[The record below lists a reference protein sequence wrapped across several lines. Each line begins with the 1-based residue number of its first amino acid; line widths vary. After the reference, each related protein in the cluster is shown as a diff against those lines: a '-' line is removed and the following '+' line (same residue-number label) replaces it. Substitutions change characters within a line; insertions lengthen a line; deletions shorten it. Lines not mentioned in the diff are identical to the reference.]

1 SIKNINFRENI
12 RTFAGIRAESDRGD
26 FIVEE
31 SSVKNFYDIAGI
43 KSPGLSAAPAITLA
57 AIDLLKHNKVELI
70 LKDSFI
76 SPRKYS
82 LFMNLS
88 SEEKAQKIK
97 EDNRFGR
104 MICRCEMI
112 TEGEII
118 EAIHRPV
125 KATTMDAVK
134 RRCRPGAGRCQGGF
148 CGPRVQE
155 IIARELNIDIQSVI
169 LDKAN
174 SYILTEELKK

>member
-1 SIKNINFRENI
+1 HTLFMH
-12 RTFAGIRAESDRGD
+12 
-26 FIVEE
+26 
-31 SSVKNFYDIAGI
+31 
-43 KSPGLSAAPAITLA
+43 LSAE
-57 AIDLLKHNKVELI
+57 D
-70 LKDSFI
+70 
-76 SPRKYS
+76 
-82 LFMNLS
+82 
-88 SEEKAQKIK
+88 KAKKIA
-97 EDNRFGR
+97 EDDRFGR

-112 TEGEII
+112 TEGEIV

-134 RRCRPGAGRCQGGF
+134 RRCRPGSGRCQGGF

-155 IIARELNIDIQSVI
+155 IIARELNKDIKDVI